1 MYQRI
6 STSPSSH
13 AFRSPGLL
21 LFRSVTSGYTGNA
34 GKHKACFLSMTV
46 LLSKFA
52 LGQTSHPVTS
62 SPSYGLLMVTQRIVH
77 ESFGGAVA

>member
-1 MYQRI
+1 
-6 STSPSSH
+6 
-13 AFRSPGLL
+13 
-21 LFRSVTSGYTGNA
+21 
-34 GKHKACFLSMTV
+34 MTV